1 MSNYV
6 TFKKSMTTSAWS
18 QKIVDYLNIKD
29 TQQRKIKGKSK
40 ENQRKIKGKSKEN
53 QRKIKGKSKEKSVSL
68 SIRVLKLIFDSHV
81 HT

>member
-1 MSNYV
+1 MSNYI

-29 TQQRKIKGKSK
+29 TQQRKIKGK
-40 ENQRKIKGKSKEN
+40 IKGKSKEN

-68 SIRVLKLIFDSHV
+68 VLGS
-81 HT
+81 